1 MLIQSCEE
9 VVSIFPNWTGKD
21 ARFRDLR
28 AYGAF
33 LVSSSMV
40 NGNIPSVTIKSE
52 KGRPLIIENPWKNSK
67 VEVLFG
73 NGKKKI
79 FEGDILN
86 IPTSVNETIIITQKQ
101 II

>member
-1 MLIQSCEE
+1 M
-9 VVSIFPNWTGKD
+9 D
-21 ARFRDLR
+21 ARFRNLR

-40 NGNIPSVTIKSE
+40 NGKILSVTIKSE
-52 KGRPLIIENPWKNSK
+52 NGRPLIIENPWKNSK

-73 NGKKKI
+73 NGKKEI

-86 IPTSVNETIIITQKQ
+86 NATEMNETIVITQIQ
-101 II
+101 IIL